1 MIYQG
6 FFVLSSVL
14 YIVIMIRDK
23 CSVGKM
29 YNFYRYANKSEPL

>member
-1 MIYQG
+1 MWPMG
-6 FFVLSSVL
+6 LLFVLSSVL

-29 YNFYRYANKSEPL
+29 Y